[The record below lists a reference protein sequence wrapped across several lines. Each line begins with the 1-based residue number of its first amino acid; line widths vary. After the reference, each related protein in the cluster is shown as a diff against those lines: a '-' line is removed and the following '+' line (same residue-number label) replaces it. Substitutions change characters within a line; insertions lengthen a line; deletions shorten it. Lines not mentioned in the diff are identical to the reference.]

1 MIKKYMRLWKARRVF
16 YKRADSVR
24 AQADLKKSE
33 AQLTEKTNDRIFLYW
48 MATDLYCRSVRWYSK
63 STGCYLTLTIIHTGM
78 IAVFLM
84 ICIIL
89 RYIH

>member
-1 MIKKYMRLWKARRVF
+1 MIKKYMRLWKACRVF

-48 MATDLYCRSVRWYSK
+48 TATDLYNRSVRWYNK
-63 STGCYLTLTIIHTGM
+63 STRCYQTLTIIHTGM
-78 IAVFLM
+78 IAAFLM

>member
-1 MIKKYMRLWKARRVF
+1 MIKKYMRLWKACMVF

-24 AQADLKKSE
+24 AQAGLKKSE

-48 MATDLYCRSVRWYSK
+48 MANDLYCRSVRWYNK
-63 STGCYLTLTIIHTGM
+63 STRCYQTLIIIHAGM
-78 IAVFLM
+78 IVAFLM